1 MISRDYEELLESFN
15 AHGVRYLLV
24 GAHAVALHGRPRATK
39 DLDIFLEA
47 TDKNAAKVLTAI
59 RTFFGGTDLG
69 IRAEDLLTPGKIIQ
83 LGVAPS
89 RIDLLSRL
97 ASRIEFSQ
105 AWSNRVEA
113 HYGSVA
119 THFIGLDDLIVEKT
133 ASGRLQDQADLETLR
148 RKKNRR

>member
-47 TDKNAAKVLTAI
+47 TDENAAKVLAAI
-59 RTFFGGTDLG
+59 RTFFGGSDLG
-69 IRAEDLLTPGKIIQ
+69 IRTEDLLTPGKIIQ

-97 ASRIEFSQ
+97 ASRIEFTQ
-105 AWSNRVEA
+105 AWLNRVEA
-113 HYGSVA
+113 RYGSVA
-119 THFIGLDDLIVEKT
+119 THFIGLDDLIAEKT
-133 ASGRLQDQADLETLR
+133 ASGRLQDHADLETLR
-148 RKKNRR
+148 RMKNRQ